1 MSPPPRSEKR
11 NSKEMYVQPL
21 SPQKSNSP
29 SSPNFAPP
37 APPPK
42 NHEEEDSPVSPI
54 TGPSHTPNFSRPGIT
69 PTPSQPA
76 AAPPSPPAT
85 STRGAGRK
93 ESMMNTFKGLHGAGE
108 ALRGAVNSTIA
119 KGMHDTAEEER
130 QRQIRE
136 QGMSEFRGSGLREQA
151 GGLREG
157 FRQKAEERNRLR
169 RQSGSA
175 QRPQL
180 GHTLG
185 PVEER

>member
-1 MSPPPRSEKR
+1 
-11 NSKEMYVQPL
+11 
-21 SPQKSNSP
+21 
-29 SSPNFAPP
+29 
-37 APPPK
+37 
-42 NHEEEDSPVSPI
+42 
-54 TGPSHTPNFSRPGIT
+54 
-69 PTPSQPA
+69 
-76 AAPPSPPAT
+76 
-85 STRGAGRK
+85 
-93 ESMMNTFKGLHGAGE
+93 MMNTFKGLHGAGD

-130 QRQIRE
+130 QKQIRE

-169 RQSGSA
+169 RRSGSA